1 MEGARGKESRGE
13 KTQRWR
19 DVEITE
25 AKVINERERRE
36 KRRERRDR
44 RDRRRQDRRG
54 EGQVERRDL
63 ASTWRKKNC

>member
-1 MEGARGKESRGE
+1 MEGAREKESRGE

-36 KRRERRDR
+36 KRRERRKEEDR
-44 RDRRRQDRRG
+44 AEGEKDRWRG
-54 EGQVERRDL
+54 EI
-63 ASTWRKKNC
+63 